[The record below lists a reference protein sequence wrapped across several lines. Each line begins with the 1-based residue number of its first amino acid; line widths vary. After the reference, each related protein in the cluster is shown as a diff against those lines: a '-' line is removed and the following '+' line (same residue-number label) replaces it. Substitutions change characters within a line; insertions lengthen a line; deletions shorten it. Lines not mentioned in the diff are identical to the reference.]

1 MKTETSI
8 NDIASIE
15 ILERR
20 FYANAGRPFWNR
32 EILITDKEG
41 NQHSLQLYAHG
52 EEDEMILKVAL

>member
-8 NDIASIE
+8 HDIASIE

-41 NQHSLQLYAHG
+41 NQHSLQLYAYG
-52 EEDEMILKVAL
+52 EEDEIILKVAL